1 MTSTTVDVVGQATA
15 YSEHG
20 PYSVGV
26 TTLALPTG
34 NLVEVWYPASPGS
47 VAASDIVSYDMRDF
61 TPPAVRD
68 ILTGD
73 VSARYSFPG
82 ARDVPAADG
91 PFPVVLFSHGFAG
104 FRLQSSF
111 LTSHLA
117 SWGFVVA
124 APDHPTRDLTSVLS
138 AAASGD
144 PRGAVTDLLGSLDL
158 LTAAHTEPGNLLE
171 GRIDDAGAVA
181 VGHSAGGSTILGAAI
196 DQRVLGYVSMASGIN
211 LGTGGAAPTTTAV
224 SAASGTSVEPAAP
237 TTTFAPLPGT
247 TVDTLPGK
255 PSLFIAG
262 AIDGIIS
269 AETRTRPSFAAVPE
283 PSRLWIID
291 GVGHNGFDDFCTFG
305 NGTGI
310 IGVAEASGLG
320 AFLDSQPRLRALG
333 EDGCLEPAVPVD
345 VTFPIIRH
353 AVTAWIRNTVGIDAE
368 PVGLGPGVADEYPVP
383 IEIIERL

>member
-1 MTSTTVDVVGQATA
+1 MA
-15 YSEHG
+15 YSEAG
-20 PYSVGV
+20 PNSVGV
-26 TTLALPTG
+26 TTLALPSG

-47 VAASDIVSYDMRDF
+47 VGATDTVSYDMRDF

-73 VSARYSFPG
+73 VSAVYSFPG
-82 ARDVPAADG
+82 ARDVAAADG

-104 FRLQSSF
+104 LRLQSSF

-117 SWGFVVA
+117 SWGFIVA
-124 APDHPTRDLTSVLS
+124 APDHPSRDLTSVLS
-138 AAASGD
+138 ATAPGD
-144 PRGAVTDLLGSLDL
+144 PRGAVTDLLGSLEM

-171 GRIDDAGAVA
+171 GRIDDAGTVA
-181 VGHSAGGSTILGAAI
+181 VGHSAGGSTILGAALDPRI
-196 DQRVLGYVSMASGIN
+196 LGYVSMASGIN
-211 LGTGGAAPTTTAV
+211 LGPSAAAPEAETTADT
-224 SAASGTSVEPAAP
+224 AAVESTAP

-247 TVDTLPGK
+247 TVGTLPGK

-283 PSRLWIID
+283 PSRLWIIG

-333 EDGCLEPAVPVD
+333 EDGCLDPAVPVD

-353 AVTAWIRNTVGIDAE
+353 AVTAWIRNTVGIDGE